1 MLPGIISFL
10 LVGLITIII
19 KKGFDFP
26 EIKVTNLLSENS
38 DVLKSQVAEHKIKR
52 QVLREELAQT
62 FKNSDEFKALT
73 NEKVRGDFCR
83 KFIENSEN
91 QIYIYAFK
99 HETMGYKVEF
109 LYFIEDLY
117 KRYKEDE
124 KKKKIENNNRFM
136 NGDYDVSK

>member
-19 KKGFDFP
+19 KNGFDFP